1 MHVIS
6 AWVVLAS
13 ASLACLGAEQ
23 AVALSAC
30 ATLIMLAVFIGTHG
44 YVVLRRTIY
53 LDIAIFITSF
63 AVQVALFIQWPDIPA
78 TVYGH
83 ITAVTLLGVAL
94 WRRHH
99 QQSRVGHYFLAA
111 GSLTLG
117 AAVSAFTDL
126 AIYQLVFLIEH
137 IVILI
142 VGGLRQWQKV
152 VWWGVASTVAAIL
165 YFLRDYFFL
174 WLAFLGIVLIA
185 IVIWRLSKINKTT
198 SE

>member
-1 MHVIS
+1 MHAIS
-6 AWVVLAS
+6 AWVVLAG

-30 ATLIMLAVFIGTHG
+30 ATLIMLAAFIGAHG
-44 YVVLRRTIY
+44 YVLRRTIY
-53 LDIAIFITSF
+53 FDIAIFITSF
-63 AVQVALFIQWPDIPA
+63 AVQAALFIQWPDIPA

-83 ITAVTLLGVAL
+83 ITAATLLGVAL
-94 WRRHH
+94 WRRYH

-142 VGGLRQWQKV
+142 VGGLRQWQEV